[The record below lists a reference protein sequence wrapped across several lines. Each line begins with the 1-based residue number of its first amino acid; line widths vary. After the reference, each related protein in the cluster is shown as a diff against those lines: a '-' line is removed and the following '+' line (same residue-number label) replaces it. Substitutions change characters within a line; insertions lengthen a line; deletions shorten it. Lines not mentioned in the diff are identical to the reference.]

1 MCCLWPTHK
10 CAAEMVQANTQENQW
25 TSSSRPERSFNLQL
39 QQPVEKHWLGP
50 NKYPGKPMDSSLVWL
65 GRNKELPVSCPG
77 FCRVF
82 LGPFSHCL
90 LQLEK
95 MFKTCH
101 RPLLERRNISKS
113 LRNVSSKVLNLY
125 HKDLTPCEGKRGPNL
140 VQARCS

>member
-1 MCCLWPTHK
+1 MLTYMCCLWPTHK
-10 CAAEMVQANTQENQW
+10 CAAEMVQTNTQETFNY
-25 TSSSRPERSFNLQL
+25 SSQSKSACLVQKSHAWRSSF
-39 QQPVEKHWLGP
+39 
-50 NKYPGKPMDSSLVWL
+50 VWL
-65 GRNKELPVSCPG
+65 RRNKELPVSCPG

-95 MFKTCH
+95 MLKTCQ

-113 LRNVSSKVLNLY
+113 LRNVSRKVLNLY
-125 HKDLTPCEGKRGPNL
+125 HKDLNPCEGKRGPNL